1 LFEGVISS
9 AQLFIQLNSFV
20 AIGILS
26 SMSLNA
32 LYIDFN
38 SYFASVE
45 QQLRPELHGKPIG
58 VLAVMAETTCCIAAS
73 YEAKAFGIKT
83 GIGVRDARKMC
94 KDMIFV
100 EARPAIYVEYHH
112 KLIEIVESCTH
123 VEKVLSIDEMVCLL
137 TGSQQVKENALKLA
151 AKIKREINKQFPF
164 IRSSIGI
171 APNTFLAKT
180 ASNMQ
185 KPDGCVVIEDSDIPQ
200 KLFSLKL
207 RALNGIGAQ
216 MHARLERYGID
227 TVEKLYAANKQQ
239 LRAAWGSIEGERYH
253 DKLRGIE
260 PYYVKN
266 ARSSLGHSHVLPPE
280 QRNIA
285 GAKAVLHRLLQKAA
299 MRMRSYDLLTSHISI
314 KIKLRH
320 SKTKESARF
329 YNESAIRSTDN
340 SLKLTESL
348 ETLLQEFANVDTN
361 FDPIA
366 VGVNFGALSN
376 TNGYVDDLFAE
387 KPSATE
393 KKLNKALDIL
403 NLKYGK
409 NTVYF
414 AGAHDAL
421 KAAPMRIAFSHVP
434 DLVIEED

>member
-1 LFEGVISS
+1 M
-9 AQLFIQLNSFV
+9 A
-20 AIGILS
+20 
-26 SMSLNA
+26 LNA
-32 LYIDFN
+32 LYVDFN

-45 QQLRPELHGKPIG
+45 QQLRPELRGKPIG

-83 GIGVRDARKMC
+83 GTGVRDARKMC
-94 KDMIFV
+94 KDIIFV
-100 EARPAIYVEYHH
+100 EARPPLYVQYHH

-123 VEKVLSIDEMVCLL
+123 VEKVLSIDEMVCFL

-151 AKIKREINKQFPF
+151 DKIKKKISKQYPF

-207 RALNGIGAQ
+207 RALNGIGSQ
-216 MHARLERYGID
+216 MQARLERYGID
-227 TVEKLYAANKQQ
+227 SVEKLYATNKQQ
-239 LRAAWGSIEGERYH
+239 LRAAWGSIEGERYY

-260 PYYVKN
+260 PFYVKN

-299 MRMRSYDLLTSHISI
+299 MRMRSYDLLTAHISI
-314 KIKLRH
+314 KIKFRDA
-320 SKTKESARF
+320 KTKQLARF
-329 YNESAIRSTDN
+329 NNESGISATDN
-340 SLKLTESL
+340 TLALTDAL
-348 ETLLQEFANVDTN
+348 EALFKALPSAYEKC
-361 FDPIA
+361 DPIA
-366 VGVNFGALSN
+366 VGVNFTALSN
-376 TNGYVDDLFAE
+376 VQDAAYDLFAE
-387 KPSATE
+387 KPSASE

-414 AGAHDAL
+414 AGAHNAL
-421 KAAPMRIAFSHVP
+421 QDAPMRIAFNHIP
-434 DLVIEED
+434 DLVVEED

>member
-1 LFEGVISS
+1 M
-9 AQLFIQLNSFV
+9 A
-20 AIGILS
+20 
-26 SMSLNA
+26 LNA
-32 LYIDFN
+32 LYVDFN

-45 QQLRPELHGKPIG
+45 QQLHPELRGKPIG

-83 GIGVRDARKMC
+83 GTMVRDARKLC
-94 KDMIFV
+94 RDIIFI
-100 EARPAIYVEYHH
+100 EARPSIYVEHHH

-123 VEKVLSIDEMVCLL
+123 VEKVLSIDEMVCYL
-137 TGSQQVKENALKLA
+137 TGSQRTKENALKLA
-151 AKIKREINKQFPF
+151 AKIKRTISKQYEY

-171 APNTFLAKT
+171 APNTFLAKI

-185 KPDGCVVIEDSDIPQ
+185 KPDGCVLIEDADIPQ

-207 RALNGIGAQ
+207 RALNGIGSQ
-216 MHARLERYGID
+216 MEARLNHHKIT
-227 TVEKLYAANKQQ
+227 TVEALYALNREQ
-239 LRAAWGSIEGERYH
+239 LRAAWGSIEGERYY

-260 PYYVKN
+260 PFYVKN

-299 MRMRSYDLLTSHISI
+299 MRLRSYDLLTSHISI
-314 KIKLRH
+314 KIKLRNP
-320 SKTKESARF
+320 KTKETFKTKETVRF
-329 YNESAIRSTDN
+329 FNESDISATNDT
-340 SLKLTESL
+340 LKLTDAL
-348 ETLLQEFANVDTN
+348 EALFKELPKACQNNE
-361 FDPIA
+361 PIA
-366 VGVNFGALSN
+366 VGVNFTALSSAQDAA
-376 TNGYVDDLFAE
+376 YDLFTL
-387 KPSATE
+387 KPSANET
-393 KKLNKALDIL
+393 KLNKALDIL

-421 KAAPMRIAFSHVP
+421 KDAPMRIAFNHIP
-434 DLVIEED
+434 DLVVEED

>member
-1 LFEGVISS
+1 M
-9 AQLFIQLNSFV
+9 ALNT
-20 AIGILS
+20 
-26 SMSLNA
+26 
-32 LYIDFN
+32 LYVDFN

-45 QQLRPELHGKPIG
+45 QQLRPELRGKPIG
-58 VLAVMAETTCCIAAS
+58 ILAVMAETTCCIAAS

-83 GIGVRDARKMC
+83 GTGVRDARKLC

-100 EARPAIYVEYHH
+100 EARPPIYVQFHH

-151 AKIKREINKQFPF
+151 VKIKREINKQYPF

-227 TVEKLYAANKQQ
+227 SVEKLYAANKQQ
-239 LRAAWGSIEGERYH
+239 LRAAWGSIEGERYY

-266 ARSSLGHSHVLPPE
+266 ARSSLGHSHVMPPE
-280 QRNIA
+280 QRTPI

-299 MRMRSYDLLTSHISI
+299 MRMRSYELLTTHISI
-314 KIKLRH
+314 KVKFRGQP
-320 SKTKESARF
+320 SFNADSAC
-329 YNESAIRSTDN
+329 NATDN
-340 SLKLTESL
+340 TLHLTESL
-348 ETLLQEFANVDTN
+348 ETLWQQYPTHGAEPV
-361 FDPIA
+361 A
-366 VGVNFGALSN
+366 VGVSFSGLVNMQEVA
-376 TNGYVDDLFAE
+376 YDLFAE
-387 KPSATE
+387 KPSANE

-421 KAAPMRIAFSHVP
+421 KDAPMRIAFNHIP
-434 DLVIEED
+434 DLVVEDT

>member
-1 LFEGVISS
+1 M
-9 AQLFIQLNSFV
+9 A
-20 AIGILS
+20 
-26 SMSLNA
+26 LNA
-32 LYIDFN
+32 LYVDFN

-45 QQLRPELHGKPIG
+45 QQLRPELRGKPIG

-83 GIGVRDARKMC
+83 GTGVRDARKLC

-100 EARPAIYVEYHH
+100 EARPPIYVQFHH

-151 AKIKREINKQFPF
+151 VKIKREINKQYPF

-227 TVEKLYAANKQQ
+227 SVEKLYAANKQQ
-239 LRAAWGSIEGERYH
+239 LRAAWGSIEGERYY

-266 ARSSLGHSHVLPPE
+266 ARSSLGHSHVMPPE
-280 QRNIA
+280 QRTPI

-299 MRMRSYDLLTSHISI
+299 MRMRSYELLTTHISI
-314 KIKLRH
+314 KVKFRGQP
-320 SKTKESARF
+320 SFNADSAC
-329 YNESAIRSTDN
+329 NATDN
-340 SLKLTESL
+340 TLHLTESL
-348 ETLLQEFANVDTN
+348 ETLWQQYPTHGAEPV
-361 FDPIA
+361 A
-366 VGVNFGALSN
+366 VGVSFSGLVNMQEVA
-376 TNGYVDDLFAE
+376 YDLFAE
-387 KPSATE
+387 KPSANE

-421 KAAPMRIAFSHVP
+421 KDAPMRIAFNHIP
-434 DLVIEED
+434 DLVVEDT

>member
-1 LFEGVISS
+1 M
-9 AQLFIQLNSFV
+9 A
-20 AIGILS
+20 
-26 SMSLNA
+26 LNA
-32 LYIDFN
+32 LYVDFN

-45 QQLRPELHGKPIG
+45 QQLRPELRSKPIG
-58 VLAVMAETTCCIAAS
+58 ILAVMAETTCCIAAS

-83 GIGVRDARKMC
+83 GTGVRDARKMC
-94 KDMIFV
+94 KDIIFV
-100 EARPAIYVEYHH
+100 EARPPLYVEFHH

-151 AKIKREINKQFPF
+151 AKIKREINKQYPF

-185 KPDGCVVIEDSDIPQ
+185 KPDGCVVIEDADIPQ

-207 RALNGIGAQ
+207 RALNGIGSQ
-216 MHARLERYGID
+216 MQARLERYGID

-239 LRAAWGSIEGERYH
+239 LRAAWGSIEGERYY

-266 ARSSLGHSHVLPPE
+266 ARSSLDHSHVLPPE
-280 QRNIA
+280 QRTIA

-299 MRMRSYDLLTSHISI
+299 MRMRSYDLLTSHISV
-314 KIKLRH
+314 KIKLRDPK
-320 SKTKESARF
+320 SKEIARF
-329 YNESAIRSTDN
+329 YNESDISATDDTRQ
-340 SLKLTESL
+340 LTDAL
-348 ETLLQEFANVDTN
+348 EALFKELPGAYEKYE
-361 FDPIA
+361 PIA
-366 VGVNFGALSN
+366 VGVNFTALSN
-376 TNGYVDDLFAE
+376 VQDAAYDLFAE
-387 KPSATE
+387 KSSATE

-414 AGAHDAL
+414 AGAHNAL
-421 KAAPMRIAFSHVP
+421 KDAPMRIAFNHIPNVV
-434 DLVIEED
+434 LED

>member
-1 LFEGVISS
+1 
-9 AQLFIQLNSFV
+9 
-20 AIGILS
+20 
-26 SMSLNA
+26 MSLNA
-32 LYIDFN
+32 LYVDFN

-45 QQLRPELHGKPIG
+45 QQLRPELRGMPIG
-58 VLAVMAETTCCIAAS
+58 ILAIMAETTSCIAAS

-83 GIGVRDARKMC
+83 GTGVRDARKLC
-94 KDMIFV
+94 KDIIFV
-100 EARPAIYVEYHH
+100 EARPPIYVQYHH
-112 KLIEIVESCTH
+112 QLITIVESCTH
-123 VEKVLSIDEMVCLL
+123 VEKVLSIDEMVCFL
-137 TGSQQVKENALKLA
+137 TGSQQTKENALKLA
-151 AKIKREINKQFPF
+151 AKIKREINKQYPF
-164 IRSSIGI
+164 ISSSIGI

-185 KPDGCVVIEDSDIPQ
+185 KPNGCVVIEDADIPQ
-200 KLFSLKL
+200 KLFSFKL

-216 MHARLERYGID
+216 MHARLERYGINS
-227 TVEKLYAANKQQ
+227 VEKLYAANKQQ
-239 LRAAWGSIEGERYH
+239 MRAAWGSIEGERYY

-260 PYYVKN
+260 PFYVKN

-299 MRMRSYDLLTSHISI
+299 MRMRSYDLLTSYISV

-320 SKTKESARF
+320 NKTKEMARF
-329 YNESAIRSTDN
+329 YNESAITATDN
-340 SLKLTESL
+340 SLKLIESL
-348 ETLLQEFANVDTN
+348 ETLLQEFASIDAN

-366 VGVNFGALSN
+366 VGVNFGKLSN
-376 TNGYVDDLFAE
+376 ASEYIDDLFAE

-421 KAAPMRIAFSHVP
+421 KDAPMRIAFNHVP
-434 DLVIEED
+434 DLVIEKD